1 METRGSLER
10 LRDIP
15 RRWTCER
22 TVSQNQE
29 ILMRASVVWLLST
42 ALSAVALGAG
52 AAGQPKPKPIW
63 ERNAPLPQ
71 GFNSGE
77 AFPTLALS
85 SAADGRPVSLAEFRG
100 KKLII
105 NIFASW

>member
-1 METRGSLER
+1 
-10 LRDIP
+10 
-15 RRWTCER
+15 
-22 TVSQNQE
+22 
-29 ILMRASVVWLLST
+29 MRASVVWLLFT
-42 ALSAVALGAG
+42 AVSAVAWGAG

-71 GFNSGE
+71 GFNAGE